1 MATGRPLFHRL
12 FMGVLLVLMLPLA
25 AYALPPTQAISSD
38 SVTIKLEHDG
48 SNYYRFTAGEYH
60 YRFLWDGGPTQLKI
74 HGIQGYD
81 TNGTLIDYA
90 PAEGAKEG
98 VPAPD
103 LELSFRGV
111 GDARYASTDVFRI
124 PASFYLN
131 RQIDHIAVDFSVVD
145 GRMSIGPW
153 LPMRSDW
160 SDASS
165 VSQHL
170 QLLLW

>member
-1 MATGRPLFHRL
+1 MATGRTLFHLL
-12 FMGVLLVLMLPLA
+12 FAGFLLVLMLPVPVH
-25 AYALPPTQAISSD
+25 ALPPTQAISAD
-38 SVTIKLEHDG
+38 NVPITLDHDG

-60 YRFLWDGGPTQLKI
+60 YRFLWDGGPTQLTI

-81 TNGTLIDYA
+81 ENGNLIDYA

-98 VPAPD
+98 IPIPD
-103 LELSFRGV
+103 LALSFKGA
-111 GDARYASTDVFRI
+111 GDARYASTNVFRV

-145 GRMSIGPW
+145 GRMSVGPW
-153 LPMRSDW
+153 LPMKSDW